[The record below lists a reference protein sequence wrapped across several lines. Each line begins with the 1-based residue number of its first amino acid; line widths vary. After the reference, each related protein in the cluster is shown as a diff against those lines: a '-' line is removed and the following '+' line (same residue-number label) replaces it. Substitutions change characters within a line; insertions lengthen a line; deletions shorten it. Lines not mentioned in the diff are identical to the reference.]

1 MFLHGF
7 HIVSSGLRQQPPDET
22 WGLALPGRG
31 NRWLFSTK
39 AVVGVGPTSLQGRRL
54 KPTPVDDIHTCI
66 YIFIY
71 LHIYLFIH
79 TVYMYRKLQNKQHIG
94 NKEMLFFFGGI
105 GQAKPCILW
114 DVTGI
119 YISFG
124 CVWNRL
130 WCTPVYHMKNRK
142 HVAFFSFFSTHTHT
156 GSQTFELMQTLLD
169 LWKHMYGSGL
179 F

>member
-66 YIFIY
+66 YIYLYIY
-71 LHIYLFIH
+71 IFIYLFILSICIESCK
-79 TVYMYRKLQNKQHIG
+79 TSNISATKRC
-94 NKEMLFFFGGI
+94 FFF
-105 GQAKPCILW
+105 W
-114 DVTGI
+114 RDWT
-119 YISFG
+119 
-124 CVWNRL
+124 
-130 WCTPVYHMKNRK
+130 
-142 HVAFFSFFSTHTHT
+142 
-156 GSQTFELMQTLLD
+156 SQTMHIMGCNGDIHIIWLCLELAVMHPSLSHE
-169 LWKHMYGSGL
+169 K
-179 F
+179 

>member
-94 NKEMLFFFGGI
+94 NKEMLFFF
-105 GQAKPCILW
+105 W
-114 DVTGI
+114 RDWT
-119 YISFG
+119 
-124 CVWNRL
+124 
-130 WCTPVYHMKNRK
+130 
-142 HVAFFSFFSTHTHT
+142 
-156 GSQTFELMQTLLD
+156 SQTMHIMGCNGDIHIIWLCLESAVMHPSLSHE
-169 LWKHMYGSGL
+169 K
-179 F
+179 

>member
-7 HIVSSGLRQQPPDET
+7 HIVSSGLRQQPPDES

-66 YIFIY
+66 YIYLYIY
-71 LHIYLFIH
+71 IFIYLFILSICIESCK
-79 TVYMYRKLQNKQHIG
+79 TSNISATKRC
-94 NKEMLFFFGGI
+94 FFFGGI

-124 CVWNRL
+124 CVWNWL
-130 WCTPVYHMKNRK
+130 
-142 HVAFFSFFSTHTHT
+142 
-156 GSQTFELMQTLLD
+156 
-169 LWKHMYGSGL
+169 
-179 F
+179 

>member
-1 MFLHGF
+1 MKPGDWLCPAGETDGF
-7 HIVSSGLRQQPPDET
+7 FQQKLLLVSGPQVY
-22 WGLALPGRG
+22 RG
-31 NRWLFSTK
+31 GGWNPHQWTIY
-39 AVVGVGPTSLQGRRL
+39 
-54 KPTPVDDIHTCI
+54 IHVYIYLYI

-71 LHIYLFIH
+71 LFILSICIESCK
-79 TVYMYRKLQNKQHIG
+79 TSNISATKRCF
-94 NKEMLFFFGGI
+94 FFFGGI

-124 CVWNRL
+124 CVWNWL